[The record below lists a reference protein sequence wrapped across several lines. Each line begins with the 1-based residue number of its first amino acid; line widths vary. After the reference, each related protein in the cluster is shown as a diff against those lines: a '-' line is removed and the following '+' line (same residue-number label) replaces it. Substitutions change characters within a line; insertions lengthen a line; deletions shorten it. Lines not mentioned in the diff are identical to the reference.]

1 MQLSVNQL
9 QAGILSADLNPEDYE
24 RLRRALSMS
33 ADKKKRSFKRGDR
46 VMFKSSRTG
55 EEVHGVVIK
64 LGPKNV
70 MIDVNGGEWR
80 VSPQLVTKVTTSVS
94 SDSSDAVFA

>member
-46 VMFKSSRTG
+46 VMFLSRG
-55 EEVHGVVIK
+55 REEIHGVVIK

-80 VSPQLVTKVTTSVS
+80 VSPQLVSKMTTSVS
-94 SDSSDAVFA
+94 TDSAFA